1 MKLLVNKVNVTNM
14 TNRMAL
20 SVDNL
25 IEVNLVETHV
35 KQYSQMMKTI
45 IMI

>member
-1 MKLLVNKVNVTNM
+1 M

-20 SVDNL
+20 SVDKL